1 MVMMDNL
8 EEKSGFNATNAV
20 TEYYK
25 NLSKKDTRPNI
36 LILMTDQQRYD
47 TIKAHG
53 YPHMYTPNLDK
64 LAAISENYTNAYT
77 PNPICC
83 PARHNFITG
92 VSSKYH
98 GIADNDFAARLCPD
112 IPVFPRLLSH
122 SGYQTAAI
130 GKMHFQPMREH
141 HGFERLKLMEEVPE
155 YREDDDYAMFL
166 KENGY
171 GNVLNIHGVRN
182 LLYMLPQRSV
192 LPKHLHGTKW
202 VADEGISFLEENS
215 GKRPF
220 LLYLSWIAPHPP
232 FNAVED
238 YAEMY
243 KGQDIPMPAK
253 SETSLSELSEENKL
267 LGDLPTDEYIRRM
280 REVYYGMIS
289 HVDEHVGRVIDKL
302 DEIGQLDNTII
313 FFTTDHGEMLGDH
326 GLYQKWLPYDAAT
339 RIPFMVKYPKGI
351 EPAVCEKDHVD
362 LNDIFPTVLDIAGVD
377 FEPPYPLM
385 GESLISEDKK
395 KNREIQ
401 YVSYSQSNRRWCS
414 LTDQKYKYNYYY
426 GGGREELFDLR
437 NDPHETTNLLEKNR
451 QEFDTVAEF
460 YRKELVKQEIE
471 HWDEDYIDDDG
482 TFKVL
487 SEYTP
492 NPNRNIARP
501 QYPKHLV
508 HSDEISEQNNFV
520 DEVIEAMKDESVV
533 KAKELDYKAWAKN
546 LDISDD
552 ELNKVLMLGE

>member
-1 MVMMDNL
+1 MSDL
-8 EEKSGFNATNAV
+8 EVKSGFNATNAV

-25 NLSKKDTRPNI
+25 NLEKKDSRPNV

-53 YPHMYTPNLDK
+53 YPYMHTPNLDK
-64 LAAISENYTNAYT
+64 LAGISSNYKNAYT

-98 GIADNDFAARLCPD
+98 GIADNDFSARLAPD
-112 IPVFPRLLSH
+112 IPVFPRLLAH

-141 HGFERLKLMEEVPE
+141 HGFDRLKLMEEVPE

-171 GNVLNIHGVRN
+171 GNVMNIHGVRN
-182 LLYMLPQRSV
+182 LLYMLPQRSL
-192 LPKHLHGTKW
+192 LPSHLHGTKW
-202 VADEGISFLEENS
+202 VADEGIDFLEENS

-232 FNAVED
+232 FNTVEE
-238 YAEMY
+238 YAQMY
-243 KGQDIPMPAK
+243 KDKDIPMPAI

-267 LGDLPTDEYIRRM
+267 LGDLPNAEYIRRM

-302 DEIGQLDNTII
+302 EEIDQLDNTII

-351 EPAVCEKDHVD
+351 EPSVSEDDHVD
-362 LNDIFPTVLDIAGVD
+362 LNDIFPTLLDIAGVD
-377 FEPPYPLM
+377 FESPYPLM
-385 GESLISEDKK
+385 GESLISSKRQK
-395 KNREIQ
+395 SREFQ

-414 LTDQKYKYNYYY
+414 ITDQKYKFNYYY
-426 GGGREELFDLR
+426 GGGREELFDLV
-437 NDPHETTNLLEKNR
+437 NDSLETTNLLETNKAEFDSVAQPYR
-451 QEFDTVAEF
+451 QELI
-460 YRKELVKQEIE
+460 KNEIE
-471 HWDEDYIDDDG
+471 HWDPSYITG
-482 TFKVL
+482 EGNFKVL
-487 SEYTP
+487 SEYVP

-501 QYPKHLV
+501 QYAKNLV
-508 HSDEISEQNNFV
+508 HAEEIANQNDFV
-520 DEVIEAMKDESVV
+520 DEVIGAMKDEPIVN
-533 KAKELDYKAWAKN
+533 AKDLDYQTWAKN
-546 LDISDD
+546 LSISETD
-552 ELNKVLMLGE
+552 LSKVLDN

>member
-1 MVMMDNL
+1 MKDL
-8 EEKSGFNATNAV
+8 ESQSGFNATNAV

-25 NLSKKDTRPNI
+25 NLAKKDERPNI

-53 YPHMYTPNLDK
+53 YPYMDTPCLDK
-64 LAAISENYTNAYT
+64 LAGMSTNYKNAYT

-98 GIADNDFAARLCPD
+98 GIADNDFAARLRSD
-112 IPVFPRLLSH
+112 IPVFPRLLAN

-166 KENGY
+166 KDNGY
-171 GNVLNIHGVRN
+171 GNVMNIHGVRN

-192 LPKHLHGTKW
+192 LPPHLHGTKW
-202 VADEGISFLEENS
+202 VADEGIDFLQENN

-232 FNAVED
+232 FNSVEE
-238 YAEMY
+238 YAEKY
-243 KGQDIPMPAK
+243 KGKDIPMPAH

-267 LGDLPTDEYIRRM
+267 LGDLPDDNYIRRM

-302 DEIGQLDNTII
+302 EDIGQLDNTII

-339 RIPFMVKYPKGI
+339 RIPFMVKYPKGM
-351 EPAVCEKDHVD
+351 EPTVDENEHVD
-362 LNDIFPTVLDIAGVD
+362 LNDIFPTLMDVANVQ
-377 FEPPYPLM
+377 FESPYPLM
-385 GESLISEDKK
+385 GESLIAQNKVKDRKY
-395 KNREIQ
+395 Q
-401 YVSYSQSNRRWCS
+401 YVSYSESNRRWCS
-414 LTDQKYKYNYYY
+414 ITDQQFKYNYYY
-426 GGGREELFDLR
+426 GGGREELFNLKD
-437 NDPHETTNLLEKNR
+437 DPFETTNLLEKDR
-451 QEFDTVAEF
+451 SGYDDVAQP
-460 YRKELVKQEIE
+460 YREVLVKNEIE
-471 HWDEDYIDDDG
+471 HWDEDYINDKG
-482 TFKVL
+482 GFVTL
-487 SEYTP
+487 NEYVP

-508 HSDEISEQNNFV
+508 HDDEIQSQNNFV
-520 DEVIEAMKDESVV
+520 DEVIDAIKDEPMVNV
-533 KAKELDYKAWAKN
+533 KALDYKTWAKN
-546 LDISDD
+546 LNISED
-552 ELNKVLMLGE
+552 ELNKVLSR